1 MRMDIAGRD
10 VTERLQ
16 YLMRRKGYNF
26 DTSAEFEVCRQ
37 IKENACVVSF
47 QQNSLVESVALTS
60 YESSK
65 SATKNGQYQLPDG
78 SLLEVHNYTINTVTI
93 NTLFTIL
100 LIKELVE

>member
-37 IKENACVVSF
+37 IKENSCVVSF
-47 QQNSLVESVALTS
+47 QQNSDVALTS
-60 YESSK
+60 YESGK
-65 SATKNGQYQLPDG
+65 SVTKNGQYQLPDG
-78 SLLEVHNYTINTVTI
+78 SLLEVTI
-93 NTLFTIL
+93 NTLCTIL